1 MNPHVA
7 IYLIFA
13 LIFIVV
19 NVFAFLFF
27 WADKR
32 AAELGERR
40 ISESTL
46 LMLAIIGGS
55 PGAIAGQQ
63 YWRHKKPGK
72 DGAQSFTG
80 YDKKNIPVRMQWA
93 VDEPARGDLSDFRA
107 YLYRR

>member
-63 YWRHKKPGK
+63 YWRHKTRKEPFRMMLF
-72 DGAQSFTG
+72 S
-80 YDKKNIPVRMQWA
+80 IPLIQIAGLMWLLMR
-93 VDEPARGDLSDFRA
+93 
-107 YLYRR
+107 